1 MPREM
6 NPDVLYSGP
15 GGVAG
20 RGIVTADADR
30 VSQRAVDRMRDER
43 TALSSGASVRGA
55 RLLVSTLAVM
65 LAFATTAVVSA
76 EDPAVS
82 GFRPEEISIGEPL
95 ALPFGGQNT
104 SSSAASPPAATP
116 RSGAPAS
123 EIGLPGSG
131 WLGLSLAE
139 SSVPGRWQ
147 IDEVAPGGPAA
158 RAGIQPRDEL
168 RAING
173 VPLAGAEEVS
183 AVMTAIASGQTVRV
197 AIARNDDMQELVLE
211 ADPRP
216 SVAATRTQPPPL
228 DATPPAFEG
237 TPAAA
242 TVAAAPSP
250 LPEPVTAV
258 PPAAS
263 TNPWGMAPQPA
274 TAPIAT
280 PAAPP
285 TDVPAVAD
293 MPAPS
298 RFGSTEPVYATPPA
312 ASPAAGR
319 EGWGETRQDDRRDD
333 RRFEPPPAAS
343 AVSTATG
350 GRIALGVRTLPIDPA
365 TQSRFNL
372 SEPAGAYVFG
382 VVEDLPASRAGV
394 PPGSVIVALDGRPVR
409 SPGELTQLVSA
420 GPLDRPVTLQ
430 FVLPGGESRRASVEL
445 QSLTAP
451 VVEALAG
458 PQVTTAIPTLEPGPR
473 RAERPVTD
481 ARATDA
487 EATAIR
493 EELRLLR
500 QRLERLER
508 RLQSVEPT
516 LRR

>member
-1 MPREM
+1 
-6 NPDVLYSGP
+6 
-15 GGVAG
+15 
-20 RGIVTADADR
+20 
-30 VSQRAVDRMRDER
+30 MRDER
-43 TALSSGASVRGA
+43 TTLPSGA
-55 RLLVSTLAVM
+55 RLLVGM
-65 LAFATTAVVSA
+65 LAFATMTTASA
-76 EDPAVS
+76 QDPAAS

-95 ALPFGGQNT
+95 ALPFGGQST
-104 SSSAASPPAATP
+104 SPSASPSAAVASAATP
-116 RSGAPAS
+116 PGGAPAS
-123 EIGLPGSG
+123 ELGLPGSG

-158 RAGIQPRDEL
+158 RVGIRPGDEL
-168 RAING
+168 RAVNG
-173 VPLAGAEEVS
+173 VPLAGGEEVS
-183 AVMTAIASGQTVRV
+183 AVLTAIASGQTVRV
-197 AIARNDDMQELVLE
+197 AIARNDDLQDLVLE
-211 ADPRP
+211 ADARP
-216 SVAATRTQPPPL
+216 AVAATRTQPPPL
-228 DATPPAFEG
+228 DATPPSFAG
-237 TPAAA
+237 TPSAPM
-242 TVAAAPSP
+242 VAAAPAP

-258 PPAAS
+258 PRAAP

-274 TAPIAT
+274 AAPMAT
-280 PAAPP
+280 PVAPP
-285 TDVPAVAD
+285 ANVPAVAD
-293 MPAPS
+293 NPAPP
-298 RFGSTEPVYATPPA
+298 RFGSAEPVYATPPA

-319 EGWGETRQDDRRDD
+319 EGWGETRRDD
-333 RRFEPPPAAS
+333 RLNDRRFDPPPAAS
-343 AVSTATG
+343 AASAATG
-350 GRIALGVRTLPIDPA
+350 GRIALGVRTMPIDPA

-458 PQVTTAIPTLEPGPR
+458 PQATTGIPTLEPGPR
-473 RAERPVTD
+473 RAERPVTGS
-481 ARATDA
+481 RADDA
-487 EATAIR
+487 EATAMR

>member
-1 MPREM
+1 
-6 NPDVLYSGP
+6 
-15 GGVAG
+15 
-20 RGIVTADADR
+20 
-30 VSQRAVDRMRDER
+30 MRDER
-43 TALSSGASVRGA
+43 TALPGGASLRIG
-55 RLLVSTLAVM
+55 TLAVM
-65 LAFATTAVVSA
+65 LMVATTTAASA
-76 EDPAVS
+76 QDPAAS

-95 ALPFGGQNT
+95 ALPFGGQNV
-104 SSSAASPPAATP
+104 SPSASPSASSPPAATP
-116 RSGAPAS
+116 PGGAPAS

-158 RAGIQPRDEL
+158 RAGVQPGDEL
-168 RAING
+168 RAVNG
-173 VPLAGAEEVS
+173 VPLAGGEEVS

-216 SVAATRTQPPPL
+216 SPTATRTPPPPP
-228 DATPPAFEG
+228 DATPPSFNATPPSFEG

-242 TVAAAPSP
+242 MVAAPPPSAQP
-250 LPEPVTAV
+250 SIQPVVPPTMN
-258 PPAAS
+258 PPAAI
-263 TNPWGMAPQPA
+263 PPAMQP
-274 TAPIAT
+274 
-280 PAAPP
+280 PAMPP
-285 TDVPAVAD
+285 PAMQPAVAD

-298 RFGSTEPVYATPPA
+298 RFGSAPPVYATPPA
-312 ASPAAGR
+312 ANPAAGR
-319 EGWGETRQDDRRDD
+319 EGWGETRREDRDD
-333 RRFEPPPAAS
+333 RRLNPPLAATAAS
-343 AVSTATG
+343 AATG

-430 FVLPGGESRRASVEL
+430 FVLPGGESRRASVDL

-458 PQVTTAIPTLEPGPR
+458 PQATTTIPTLEPGPR
-473 RAERPVTD
+473 RAERPVTG
-481 ARATDA
+481 ARANDG

>member
-1 MPREM
+1 
-6 NPDVLYSGP
+6 
-15 GGVAG
+15 
-20 RGIVTADADR
+20 
-30 VSQRAVDRMRDER
+30 MRDER
-43 TALSSGASVRGA
+43 TALPSGGLQWGK
-55 RLLVSTLAVM
+55 LLIGTLVVM
-65 LAFATTAVVSA
+65 LVFATKTAASA
-76 EDPAVS
+76 QDPAAS
-82 GFRPEEISIGEPL
+82 GFRPEEISVGEPL
-95 ALPFGGQNT
+95 ALPFGSQNT
-104 SSSAASPPAATP
+104 APSAAAPSGAPPP
-116 RSGAPAS
+116 GGAPAS

-158 RAGIQPRDEL
+158 RAGIQPGDEL

-173 VPLAGAEEVS
+173 VPLAGGEEVS

-197 AIARNDDMQELVLE
+197 AIARNDAMQDLVLE

-216 SVAATRTQPPPL
+216 SATATRTTQPPPL
-228 DATPPAFEG
+228 DATPPSFDAKPPSFGASPPSFEG
-237 TPAAA
+237 TPSAAM
-242 TVAAAPSP
+242 VAAPPTP
-250 LPEPVTAV
+250 LQEPVAAV
-258 PPAAS
+258 PPAAP
-263 TNPWGMAPQPA
+263 TNAWGMAPQPA
-274 TAPIAT
+274 AAPIAT
-280 PAAPP
+280 PVAPQ
-285 TDVPAVAD
+285 AD
-293 MPAPS
+293 LQPQAFQPQAFQPQAP
-298 RFGSTEPVYATPPA
+298 PVYATPPA

-319 EGWGETRQDDRRDD
+319 EGWGETRRDDRRDD
-333 RRFEPPPAAS
+333 RDDRLFDPPLAAS
-343 AVSTATG
+343 AVSAATG

-458 PQVTTAIPTLEPGPR
+458 PQATTTIPTLEPSPR
-473 RAERPVTD
+473 RAERPVTGPQGN
-481 ARATDA
+481 DA

-516 LRR
+516 LLR